1 MLLNKVIMTAALY
14 YFTVLKH
21 HYGVRI
27 AYRGQTVSY
36 HKGGSAVHKLIHTLF
51 YKMLGTCIYGAC
63 SLVKHE
69 HGRVCHSRSRNRYEL
84 SLPLTQVCAVACY
97 NRVVTVG
104 KSCYK
109 RIGIGELS
117 GFYNLFVSCV
127 KLAVAYIVFDCTRK
141 QVCILKH
148 HESEERR
155 SPLQIFC
162 IFIPS

>member
-21 HYGVRI
+21 HYCVRI
-27 AYRGQTVSY
+27 AYCGQTVSY
-36 HKGGSAVHKLIHTLF
+36 HKGGSAVHKLIHALF
-51 YKMLGTCIYGAC
+51 YKMLGACIYGAC

-127 KLAVAYIVFDCTRK
+127 KLAVAYIVFDRTRK